1 MSFLKK
7 YWYLLLVTIITV
19 GIGVVAYLTS
29 IKLEQRQPVAPTVP
43 QVSPKATDIN
53 CKIVFTLGTHT
64 PTPTCAPRPRCLNG
78 DEFPECANMG
88 VPAPLPPGGWY
99 CPVTPTPTPT
109 PTVTPTGTPGPTS
122 TPTPTTPANNTKPVC
137 VDLTVEPAI
146 GTVPYTVT
154 LTCTGR
160 DEDGDI
166 TAAEFTMPD
175 GSKKLVEQNVG
186 SPGSLTTT
194 YTVTTSGA
202 YSFSCQVRDNNNAWI
217 SSDACRI
224 STGPTA
230 PPGSTATPAPL
241 AVNPT
246 PKVPVAGVPS
256 VLGASVVA
264 GGILLLLLG
273 LAF

>member
-1 MSFLKK
+1 MSFFKK

-29 IKLEQRQPVAPTVP
+29 TKLEQQEPVAPTVP
-43 QVSPKATDIN
+43 QVTPKASDIN
-53 CKIVFTLGTHT
+53 CKLVFSLGADNT
-64 PTPTCAPRPRCLNG
+64 PTPTA
-78 DEFPECANMG
+78 
-88 VPAPLPPGGWY
+88 
-99 CPVTPTPTPT
+99 
-109 PTVTPTGTPGPTS
+109 TVTPTGTPGPTGTPTSTATPQPTS
-122 TPTPTTPANNTKPVC
+122 TPTPTTPANNTKPEC
-137 VDLTVEPAI
+137 VDLTVSPKS

-154 LTCTGR
+154 LTCTGK
-160 DEDGDI
+160 DVDGDI

-194 YTVTTSGA
+194 YTVTTTGA

-224 STGPTA
+224 STGPTP
-230 PPGSTATPAPL
+230 PPGTTVTPTPAPI
-241 AVNPT
+241 AVIPT
-246 PKVPVAGVPS
+246 PKVPVAGIPS

-264 GGILLLLLG
+264 GGMLLLLLG
-273 LAF
+273 LVF

>member
-1 MSFLKK
+1 M
-7 YWYLLLVTIITV
+7 LVTIITV

-29 IKLEQRQPVAPTVP
+29 TKLEQQQPVAPTVP
-43 QVSPKATDIN
+43 QVTPKASDIN
-53 CKIVFTLGTHT
+53 CKLVFSIGT
-64 PTPTCAPRPRCLNG
+64 
-78 DEFPECANMG
+78 E
-88 VPAPLPPGGWY
+88 
-99 CPVTPTPTPT
+99 PTPT
-109 PTVTPTGTPGPTS
+109 PTVGPSPTPTATPSPTPTATPGPTA
-122 TPTPTTPANNTKPVC
+122 TPTPTTPANNTKPEC
-137 VDLTVEPAI
+137 TDLTVEPAT

-154 LTCTGR
+154 LTCTGK

-194 YTVTTSGA
+194 YTVTTGGA

-217 SSDACRI
+217 SSDACRV
-224 STGPTA
+224 SAGPT
-230 PPGSTATPAPL
+230 PPGPTPTPAPV

-264 GGILLLLLG
+264 GGVLLLLLG
-273 LAF
+273 LVF